1 MANIWTHEKPG
12 LSGAFRRLRIRNL
25 KSCPVCT
32 ALNSKQNHQCFVCGW
47 SGRFDDD
54 PESIE
59 RGLSDLI
66 DRCPEIAEILIEG
79 HSRPPSLFNRVRVW
93 FRRFGRKV
101 DVTV

>member
-1 MANIWTHEKPG
+1 MANLWTYEKPS

-25 KSCPVCT
+25 KSCPVCS
-32 ALNSKQNHQCFVCGW
+32 ALNAKQNHHCFVCGW
-47 SGRFDDD
+47 SGRFDEDA
-54 PESIE
+54 EAIE
-59 RGLSDLI
+59 RGLTDLI

-79 HSRPPSLFNRVRVW
+79 HSRRPGILNRFVGW